1 MTSPIELKQIVK
13 KQIMGA
19 VHQAKTLDRSKLI
32 AELCLDTGL
41 TEKTIGKII
50 DQLESLGYIAV
61 ENGIIKLVPPKPS
74 AEASQ

>member
-50 DQLESLGYIAV
+50 DYLESLGYITV
-61 ENGIIKLVPPKPS
+61 ENGIIKLVPPKEPV
-74 AEASQ
+74 EGT